1 MSKTKNKYI
10 FVALSSSLFL
20 ILVFHALESIKAS
33 KAMIILL
40 ILFPI
45 QLDKPDRHKLK
56 VARDIQEIN

>member
-10 FVALSSSLFL
+10 FIALSSSLFL
-20 ILVFHALESIKAS
+20 ILVFQTLESIEAS

-45 QLDKPDRHKLK
+45 QLG
-56 VARDIQEIN
+56 QT